1 MSTAVGETMAMLVS
15 TETGVTTPSTVSTS
29 SPMKRQKMG
38 TFVLQFSAG
47 IPSTT
52 NIPSSLFVRPKLE
65 DRTTNM
71 QNHSREQPYRMPTSI
86 MANVHNSASAFADQA
101 NL

>member
-1 MSTAVGETMAMLVS
+1 MSTAIGETMAMLVS

-52 NIPSSLFVRPKLE
+52 NIPSSPLVRPKLD
-65 DRTTNM
+65 DRNTNV
-71 QNHSREQPYRMPTSI
+71 QNLLREQRYGMPTSM
-86 MANVHNSASAFADQA
+86 MA
-101 NL
+101 LM